1 MNIRSVSCDVFY
13 VGASDRRIALF
24 ENIYPLDNGVSY
36 NSYIILDDK
45 TALIDTVDDSVSE
58 VFFDNVKKTLQ
69 GRNLDYIIV
78 NHMEPDHASTLERTA
93 LMYPNAKI
101 VGTAK
106 TKEMFGN
113 FFTTNIDDRFIAVKE
128 GDTLSLGK
136 HELQFFLAPMV
147 HWPEVMVTYDKRD
160 KILFSADAFGAFG
173 ALNGLFNDEI
183 DIEKDYLD
191 EARRYYFNI
200 VGKYGRQV
208 MALLNKASKLDI
220 KYICPLHGVVW
231 RSDISYFVDKYI
243 KWGSYQYETSGVV
256 IVYGSI
262 YGNTA
267 NAANI
272 LGNELRINGVKNV
285 AIFDASKTDVS
296 YLLSE
301 CFRYSHIVFA
311 SATYNLGIFTKMENL
326 LFDLKAHLFQNRTVG
341 IIENGSWAPSSG
353 KLMKELLCS
362 MKDIT
367 VLEPTV
373 TISSAVKS
381 ANLMQLKALASQIS
395 QLIE

>member
-1 MNIRSVSCDVFY
+1 M
-13 VGASDRRIALF
+13 
-24 ENIYPLDNGVSY
+24 
-36 NSYIILDDK
+36 
-45 TALIDTVDDSVSE
+45 
-58 VFFDNVKKTLQ
+58 
-69 GRNLDYIIV
+69 
-78 NHMEPDHASTLERTA
+78 
-93 LMYPNAKI
+93 
-101 VGTAK
+101 
-106 TKEMFGN
+106 
-113 FFTTNIDDRFIAVKE
+113 
-128 GDTLSLGK
+128 
-136 HELQFFLAPMV
+136 
-147 HWPEVMVTYDKRD
+147 
-160 KILFSADAFGAFG
+160 
-173 ALNGLFNDEI
+173 
-183 DIEKDYLD
+183 
-191 EARRYYFNI
+191 
-200 VGKYGRQV
+200 
-208 MALLNKASKLDI
+208 
-220 KYICPLHGVVW
+220 
-231 RSDISYFVDKYI
+231 
-243 KWGSYQYETSGVV
+243 
-256 IVYGSI
+256 
-262 YGNTA
+262 
-267 NAANI
+267 
-272 LGNELRINGVKNV
+272 KNV

>member
-1 MNIRSVSCDVFY
+1 
-13 VGASDRRIALF
+13 
-24 ENIYPLDNGVSY
+24 
-36 NSYIILDDK
+36 
-45 TALIDTVDDSVSE
+45 
-58 VFFDNVKKTLQ
+58 
-69 GRNLDYIIV
+69 
-78 NHMEPDHASTLERTA
+78 
-93 LMYPNAKI
+93 
-101 VGTAK
+101 
-106 TKEMFGN
+106 
-113 FFTTNIDDRFIAVKE
+113 
-128 GDTLSLGK
+128 
-136 HELQFFLAPMV
+136 
-147 HWPEVMVTYDKRD
+147 
-160 KILFSADAFGAFG
+160 
-173 ALNGLFNDEI
+173 
-183 DIEKDYLD
+183 
-191 EARRYYFNI
+191 
-200 VGKYGRQV
+200 

-256 IVYGSI
+256 IIYGSI

-341 IIENGSWAPSSG
+341 IIENGSWAPSSD